1 MISGLILENTA
12 LDISKSPDYMSR
24 SKTLHRRYRATK
36 IMLAIGL
43 LIGSINLAWAEKSAD
58 EMIRDTVN
66 EVVAELES
74 RRAELEADRLALYE
88 LVDRIVVPRVA
99 LDRVSRLILGDY
111 AKSASETQRQ
121 RFSESFK
128 DLIMRSYA
136 SAMFEYTGEQ
146 EMRFG
151 EVSVRGGGRI
161 SVVPSELVLAGQQS
175 VEVDYYC
182 LRDADAGWQIY
193 DIQIDGI
200 SLIISY
206 RNQYGEFIA
215 NNGLDALIESLEA
228 KTAEVN

>member
-43 LIGSINLAWAEKSAD
+43 LLGSINLARAEKSAD

-161 SVVPSELVLAGQQS
+161 SVVPSELVLPGQQS
-175 VEVDYYC
+175 VLVDYYC

-215 NNGLDALIESLEA
+215 NNGLDALIESLEK
-228 KTAEVN
+228 KTAESN

>member
-12 LDISKSPDYMSR
+12 LDISKNPDYMSR

-43 LIGSINLAWAEKSAD
+43 LIGSINLVWAEKSAD

-111 AKSASETQRQ
+111 AKSASEAQRQ

-136 SAMFEYTGEQ
+136 SAMFEYNGEQ

>member
-1 MISGLILENTA
+1 MISGLILENTV
-12 LDISKSPDYMSR
+12 LDIPENPNYMSR
-24 SKTLHRRYRATK
+24 SKTFHRRYRITN

-43 LIGSINLAWAEKSAD
+43 LSGWINLAWAEKSAD
-58 EMIRDTVN
+58 EMIRSTVN

-88 LVDRIVVPRVA
+88 LVDRIVVPRIA

-111 AKSASETQRQ
+111 AKAASETQRQ

-161 SVVPSELVLAGQQS
+161 SVVPSELVLSGQQS
-175 VEVDYYC
+175 VQVDYYC
-182 LRDADAGWQIY
+182 LRDVDAGWQIY

-215 NNGLDALIESLEA
+215 NNGLDALIESLEQ